1 MKNNVVI
8 TASAPVYEEESFGAT
23 LVEVFGGAI
32 AMSAVST
39 FRRLCGTRL
48 RESAV
53 QIEERAIIA
62 SPECGF
68 THFS

>member
-39 FRRLCGTRL
+39 FRRLCGTDCANQPL
-48 RESAV
+48 KSENAPS
-53 QIEERAIIA
+53 
-62 SPECGF
+62 
-68 THFS
+68 